1 LQVTGLA
8 GPSEYW
14 NFTGLAWL
22 GTGWI
27 TVTVAE
33 FIAFH
38 DPVATDCAA
47 VAIAVSRTAWR
58 ATAVS
63 LQRAFRDHS
72 EHTLRIT
79 GISGAYQ
86 GVGGAEVNIIAAG
99 RTAKIGCRVASFIFI
114 ENTVAAA
121 IGAVI
126 VVADIA
132 AIGTAAVP
140 TETSS
145 DQYGN
150 ALSVT
155 GRAITGQN
163 LRSTGALTLTLQRTI
178 AIAELT
184 FFHNTIATFRFGGL
198 SRFTV

>member
-1 LQVTGLA
+1 MQVTGLA
-8 GPSEYW
+8 GSRERW
-14 NFTGLAWL
+14 NLTGLAWL
-22 GTGWI
+22 RAGWV
-27 TVTVAE
+27 TVTVAKLTG
-33 FIAFH
+33 FH
-38 DPVATDCAA
+38 NPVAAYRAA
-47 VAIAVSRTAWR
+47 VAIAVGSTAWR
-58 ATAVS
+58 AAAVS
-63 LQRAFRDHS
+63 LQRAFRDRR

-86 GVGGAEVNIIAAG
+86 SIGGAEINIVAAG
-99 RTAKIGCRVASFIFI
+99 RTTKVSFGVAGFVFI
-114 ENTVAAA
+114 ENPIATA

-132 AIGTAAVP
+132 AVGTAAVP
-140 TETSS
+140 TEASS

-163 LRSTGALTLTLQRTI
+163 LRSTGTPTLTLHRAI

-184 FFHNTIATFRFGGL
+184 FFHNAVATFRFGGL
-198 SRFTV
+198 SWFTV